1 MAKTTIS
8 LSDLRTKYRGAGVY
22 TIFSDESVQPNT
34 SGTGQVVRLVMGF
47 SKVGWFNR
55 PFYIEQGDYT
65 TARLLFG
72 ERDRSL
78 ERKGSF
84 FHKSLEVALSTGPV
98 LAMNLHPFNN
108 KLDSGVPAKGSDS
121 AEYQAF
127 STDITEANGE
137 KVNRLYASYFQK
149 ERFYIPRAEYLLATR
164 DGVNKNKILSLVN
177 LSQNKVSFIIKKAN
191 IKGYNITAREW
202 YGGDNIPAFIR
213 PTDLISDYFV
223 EIIMISGDFGQSRY
237 QALSVDTS
245 LGQFFSKDG
254 LKADKFEQFLGRN
267 EVVVKNR
274 VVGCLIPD
282 FRAKDGSNL
291 FIETLVNS
299 TVLSTGVIC
308 AVDRDQIENYEYGTN
323 DSFVDLIGNR
333 LLEKDTKV
341 IDCLS
346 YHQDMH
352 ESFSYEF
359 KDLDNKQTIKIDNE
373 HSFLSMVKDK
383 WIVTLG
389 AGTPNFKI
397 IKNQIRVGSVF
408 NIYTDNA
415 NPAIMHLNDPA
426 YKHNIYL
433 AVTRVSKGNNE
444 IIIELSNGYNSVPIY
459 GGPSKAIQ
467 PKKVNETA
475 EVQAVATFE
484 AFKIDTKAEAVH
496 ITIQVNKLP
505 EGWDST
511 AITEKFDLEV
521 GDEQATA
528 DALSAKTAL
537 KGFKFSKVGNKFVV
551 TAPKGVF
558 NASHGLTGVTV
569 ISTKDISLIK
579 TTTFDGG
586 SYPTFDLEWY
596 EKNDKVYV
604 GSNAIYCNADSKP
617 YLDYKARLIG
627 PGCKTKT
634 DASLGVPSELVF
646 AEDHATTIF
655 GNPVLAINLKYYA
668 GLLNGKKFLKED
680 GSEIANGMEIL
691 TTAVPLF
698 KYLPI
703 IKADGNKFSAY
714 HNPTL
719 NDKLKV
725 GDMVVVVDAEDKP
738 LLARITQAVIDKDT
752 QTIEYT
758 TDYDVQQVTD
768 KNGTKSVR
776 VYTPFEQVVQNLN
789 IFCLNGFNLS
799 KDALPDGTNRKMKEI
814 YSAITDSNIGRAL
827 TDPELVNFRY
837 IVDTFNGG
845 LEPKSKSYLT
855 ELSKKRQRCLAILNT
870 PTVREFRHS
879 TDPRFTTTPTAENP
893 YPEFS
898 IKYLVEGGNQAE
910 NPSWSY
916 SLPDEEQGAS
926 FAGFFFPNIV
936 VTEDDGTNTAVPP
949 AAFVSNAFMRKF
961 GTTDEYKPV
970 AGIIRGQIT
979 GAGVSGVDH
988 PLMSDEYNELI
999 EFGINPIITKN
1010 GILTIY
1016 GNETAYQRFS
1026 SVLNNIHARDTL
1038 ITFEI
1043 ETERLLLPY
1052 VWDYNDDTMR
1062 STVSQILRKY
1072 YDGMRDSYH
1081 AITDYELIFDRSN
1094 NPDFVVNESA
1104 AIVDIA
1110 VQITGVTRKFI
1121 NRLTLRG
1128 QSVTQSGFTVV

>member
-1 MAKTTIS
+1 MAKATIS

-22 TIFSDESVQPNT
+22 TIFSDETVQPNT
-34 SGTGQVVRLVMGF
+34 NGSGQVVRLVMGF

-84 FHKSLEVALSTGPV
+84 FHKSLEVALAAGPV

-108 KLDSGVPAKGSDS
+108 ELDEHGQPKATSDS
-121 AEYQAF
+121 AEYQSF
-127 STDITEANGE
+127 SVDVSEANGE
-137 KVNRLYASYFQK
+137 KVNKLYASYFQK

-164 DGVNKNKILSLVN
+164 NGVNQNKILSLVN

-191 IKGYNITAREW
+191 VKGYDITAREW

-223 EIIMISGDFGQSRY
+223 EVIMISGDFGKGRY
-237 QALSVDTS
+237 QSLSVDSS
-245 LGQFFSKDG
+245 LGQFFTKDG
-254 LKADKFEQFLGRN
+254 LKADKLEQFLNRN
-267 EVVVKNR
+267 EVAIKNR

-291 FIETLVNS
+291 FIETMINAS
-299 TVLSTGVIC
+299 VLSTGVIC
-308 AVDRDQIENYEYGTN
+308 AIDRDQIENYEYGTN

-333 LLEKDTKV
+333 LLEKNVET

-346 YHQDMH
+346 YHH
-352 ESFSYEF
+352 NLKSGFIYNF
-359 KDLDNKQTIKIDNE
+359 KELSDSINIKIDGD
-373 HSFLSMVKDK
+373 HSVLQQNKDK
-383 WIVTLG
+383 WIITLN
-389 AGTPNFKI
+389 AGTENFET
-397 IKNQIRVGSVF
+397 IKNSVEVGSAFVADAYGIPLRYTATEEEYKD
-408 NIYTDNA
+408 NIQ
-415 NPAIMHLNDPA
+415 L
-426 YKHNIYL
+426 
-433 AVTRVSKGNNE
+433 VVSRVAKTNNQV
-444 IIIELSNGYNSVPIY
+444 IIELSNAYNTSNDF
-459 GGPSKAIQ
+459 GGKVGEVII
-467 PKKVNETA
+467 PKRFNESP

-484 AFKIDTKAEAVH
+484 AFAVDTK
-496 ITIQVNKLP
+496 ITGAHLVLNITGNLP
-505 EGWDST
+505 EGWSDVY
-511 AITEKFDLEV
+511 ITEGFTLEV
-521 GDEQATA
+521 GDEATTATA
-528 DALSAKTAL
+528 LAALAAKYE
-537 KGFKFSKVGNKFVV
+537 FKFSKVGNQFVV

-558 NASHGLTGVTV
+558 NSSNRLVSVTIV
-569 ISTKDISLIK
+569 RGPANVTIK
-579 TTTFDGG
+579 SADFSGATP
-586 SYPTFDLEWY
+586 PTFELQCY
-596 EKNDKVYV
+596 PKNDRIFAKEN
-604 GSNAIYCNADSKP
+604 GIYCNQGSQP
-617 YLDYKARLIG
+617 YKDY
-627 PGCKTKT
+627 
-634 DASLGVPSELVF
+634 V
-646 AEDHATTIF
+646 
-655 GNPVLAINLKYYA
+655 A
-668 GLLNGKKFLKED
+668 GLLNGKCFTYDQNQPYDANELVFDIKEVSKIV
-680 GSEIANGMEIL
+680 GNPVLRIAYKNPATSYSTKIFINKNSNIISKGFGIYKDTIPM
-691 TTAVPLF
+691 F
-698 KYLPI
+698 KEMTVTNVS
-703 IKADGNKFSAY
+703 GNSF
-714 HNPTL
+714 TL
-719 NDKLKV
+719 NYYPDEEDKLKV
-725 GDMVVVVDAEDKP
+725 GRMVVGVNTDDNP
-738 LLARITQAVIDKDT
+738 ILARITKIVVDKVAY
-752 QTIEYT
+752 TITCT
-758 TDYDVQQVTD
+758 TDYDVKVEAD
-768 KNGTKSVR
+768 KIK
-776 VYTPFEQVVQNLN
+776 VYNPFENIVQNLN

-799 KDALPDGTNRKMKEI
+799 KSALPDGTNKKMKEI
-814 YSAITDSNIGRAL
+814 YSTITESNIGRAL

-837 IVDTFNGG
+837 IIDTFNGG

-855 ELSKKRQRCLAILNT
+855 ELAKKRQRCLALLNT
-870 PTVREFRHS
+870 PTVREFRRS
-879 TDPRFTTTPTAENP
+879 NDPRFTTTPTAENP

-898 IKYLVEGGNQAE
+898 IKYVTSGGNQDE

-936 VTEDDGTNTAVPP
+936 VTEDDGTTTAVPP
-949 AAFVSNAFMRKF
+949 AAFVSNAFMRKY

-1010 GILTIY
+1010 GVLTIY
-1016 GNETAYQRFS
+1016 GNETAYQRFTS
-1026 SVLNNIHARDTL
+1026 ILNNIHARDTL

-1043 ETERLLLPY
+1043 ETEKLLLPY

-1072 YDGMRDSYH
+1072 YDAMRDSYH
-1081 AITDYELIFDRSN
+1081 AIEDYELIFDRSN

-1110 VQITGVTRKFI
+1110 VKIAGVTRKFI